1 MEGPIQW
8 RSLQRDLR
16 GFEIIG
22 VERQIDGLHRLH
34 KSRLS
39 KDFVS
44 RLLVTISF
52 LIIFSRSW
60 FVRWCFFFFF
70 WKDFLLVFYPVT
82 NLYVTFFFYCFALV
96 YLFVVYMYIYII
108 CYFHCSVY

>member
-1 MEGPIQW
+1 MRYNGAEIQFDEKNLKEVLRVMEGPIQW

-39 KDFVS
+39 KGFVS
-44 RLLVTISF
+44 
-52 LIIFSRSW
+52 
-60 FVRWCFFFFF
+60 
-70 WKDFLLVFYPVT
+70 
-82 NLYVTFFFYCFALV
+82 
-96 YLFVVYMYIYII
+96 
-108 CYFHCSVY
+108 